1 VDDNYSVRLVLGEIF
16 RREVDFDICG
26 EAANG
31 HEAIGA
37 AKLLNPDL
45 IILDLAMPVMNGLA
59 AARVLRRLMPA
70 VPLIMYS
77 GIEDKVVKQ
86 QAKFIGIAAL
96 ISKAEP
102 PRTLVRTARM
112 LLAKKRRY
120 D

>member
-1 VDDNYSVRLVLGEIF
+1 MPQVPSEPAPGGARRRSRVLIVDDNYSIRQVLGEIF

-70 VPLIMYS
+70 VL
-77 GIEDKVVKQ
+77 
-86 QAKFIGIAAL
+86 
-96 ISKAEP
+96 
-102 PRTLVRTARM
+102 
-112 LLAKKRRY
+112 
-120 D
+120 